1 MIGVWFST
9 GVIGFLVAGSMVVD
23 NNWVLLVSS
32 PVICMSTC
40 GCDGNRAFVAAVV
53 LPACV
58 RVLPASGMLLERGM
72 KFEACD
78 VEDWGIWGMRLGAWD
93 VCGCGV

>member
-1 MIGVWFST
+1 MIGVRFST
-9 GVIGFLVAGSMVVD
+9 GVIGFLGTDSIVVGD
-23 NNWVLLVSS
+23 NWLLLVSS

-40 GCDGNRAFVAAVV
+40 GCDGNRAFVAAVA
-53 LPACV
+53 LLACV
-58 RVLPASGMLLERGM
+58 RVLPASRMLLERGM

-78 VEDWGIWGMRLGAWD
+78 VEDWGIWGMRLVAWD